1 MDRHLGEIS
10 FLEKSR
16 NQEKC
21 EKEAGALLDVR
32 ARVEIRALDS
42 QALMGGGWGV
52 GVREEQGHFLPNVKF
67 KQKLFLPGL
76 AVGRLEL
83 IKLA

>member
-1 MDRHLGEIS
+1 MDQHLGQIS

-21 EKEAGALLDVR
+21 EKEARALLDLR

-42 QALMGGGWGV
+42 QALMRGGGGV
-52 GVREEQGHFLPNVKF
+52 GVREEQGHFLPNVKL
-67 KQKLFLPGL
+67 KQRLFLPGP
-76 AVGRLEL
+76 AVSRLEL

>member
-1 MDRHLGEIS
+1 MDQHLGEIS

-21 EKEAGALLDVR
+21 EKEAWALLDVR

-42 QALMGGGWGV
+42 QALMGGRMGGWG
-52 GVREEQGHFLPNVKF
+52 
-67 KQKLFLPGL
+67 
-76 AVGRLEL
+76 
-83 IKLA
+83 